1 MPATRSRPV
10 AVPPATSP
18 DLHEPPVRHGIDKV
32 AWVRVEG
39 GRVLCARSRG
49 KETFYLPGGKRD
61 PGESDLECLCR
72 EIAEELGV
80 TLRRETVRALDLV
93 EAPAHGQPAGTIV
106 RTACYAADYD
116 GRLAACAEIEEFA
129 WLAHDDRTRGSE
141 TLRIVLDRLHARGE
155 IL

>member
-1 MPATRSRPV
+1 MPATT
-10 AVPPATSP
+10 PPLDAAP
-18 DLHEPPVRHGIDKV
+18 PGAHEPRIPPVIDKV
-32 AWVRVEG
+32 AWVRVED

-49 KETFYLPGGKRD
+49 KDAFYLPGGKRE

-80 TLRRETVRALDLV
+80 RLRAETVRAFDVV
-93 EAPAHGQPAGTIV
+93 EAPAHGRAAGTLV

-116 GRLAACAEIEEFA
+116 GILAASAEIEEFA
-129 WLAHDDRTRGSE
+129 WLAHDDRVRGSD

-155 IL
+155 IR